1 LADEV
6 HDRAAIERGVL
17 RYLLR
22 NPAAADS
29 VEGVRLWWLGEAG
42 AVSHEMLRNVMD
54 GLFERGWL
62 VTHGD
67 RPETRIYCLNERE
80 SEAVKRFVEES
91 EERDG

>member
-1 LADEV
+1 L
-6 HDRAAIERGVL
+6 VL

-22 NPAAADS
+22 YPAAADS

-42 AVSHEMLRNVMD
+42 AVSQEMLRNVMD

-62 VTHGD
+62 VARGD
-67 RPETRIYCLNERE
+67 RPETRIYSLNERE
-80 SEAVKRFVEES
+80 RAAVERFVEES

>member
-1 LADEV
+1 M
-6 HDRAAIERGVL
+6 
-17 RYLLR
+17 LR

-42 AVSHEMLRNVMD
+42 AVSHEMLRNAMD

-62 VTHGD
+62 VTRGD
-67 RPETRIYCLNERE
+67 RPETRIYGLNERE